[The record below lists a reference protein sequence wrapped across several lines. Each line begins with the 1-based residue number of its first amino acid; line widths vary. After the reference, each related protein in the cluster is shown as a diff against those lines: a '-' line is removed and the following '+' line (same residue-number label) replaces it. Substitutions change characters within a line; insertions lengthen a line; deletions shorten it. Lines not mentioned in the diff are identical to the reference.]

1 MTLASKELAAWW
13 RKQVSMS
20 AWAHAHTHTHTH
32 TRVSTEFLEATVPPT
47 LLYLENSFTSPGV
60 LTHTT
65 EVYGVVWDSDALLGS
80 QGVFK
85 AVLVQAEEKWTFFK
99 HY

>member
-1 MTLASKELAAWW
+1 MTLASKELATWW

-20 AWAHAHTHTHTH
+20 TWAHTHTH
-32 TRVSTEFLEATVPPT
+32 TRVSTEFLEAPVPPT
-47 LLYLENSFTSPGV
+47 PLYLENSFTSPGV
-60 LTHTT
+60 LTHAT
-65 EVYGVVWDSDALLGS
+65 EVYGVVWNSDALLGS

-85 AVLVQAEEKWTFFK
+85 AVLVQEEEKWTFFK